1 MAHFAHARVNLD
13 ALTGNAR
20 LLKERAG
27 GTPLMGVVKAD
38 GYGHGMLPAARALIA
53 GGASWLGTAF
63 IHEGLQLRRA
73 GITVPVLSW
82 IIPPG
87 EPLGEAIEA
96 DIDLGVSGMVVL
108 REVVAAARRTGRV
121 ARVQLKADTG
131 LNRGGVDPAEWGRV
145 VEAATRAEDDGH
157 LRVSGIWS
165 HFACA
170 DEPGDPSIASQLSVF
185 HEALE
190 TADKAGLTPEVR
202 HIANSAAL
210 LTLPEARFDLVR
222 GGIASYGLCP
232 IEDYDV
238 PGLRPAMT
246 LESRIAL
253 TKRVPAGS
261 GVSYGHRYFTDRE
274 STLALIPLGYAD
286 GVPRAATNRGRV
298 LLGGKTRTI
307 SGTVCMDQFV
317 VDVGDDPVEAGEYAV
332 LFGDP
337 REHPGTPTAE
347 GWARILDTIPY
358 EIVTRVGIRVPRHYI
373 GDAREGITEGGPSVP
388 RQP

>member
-1 MAHFAHARVNLD
+1 MAPFAHARVDLD
-13 ALTGNAR
+13 AITSNAR
-20 LLKERAG
+20 LLGELAG

-38 GYGHGMLPAARALIA
+38 GYGHGMLPSAHALIE
-53 GGASWLGTAF
+53 GGATWLGTAF
-63 IHEGLQLRRA
+63 VKEGLELRRA

-87 EPLGEAIEA
+87 EPVGEAIEA
-96 DIDLGVSGMVVL
+96 DIDLGVSDRAVL
-108 REVVAAARRTGRV
+108 AEVVAQARRLGRV

-131 LNRGGVDPAEWGRV
+131 LHRGGVDPAEWEPV
-145 VEAATRAEDDGH
+145 VEAAARAEEEGV
-157 LRVSGIWS
+157 LKVSGVWS

-170 DEPGDPSIASQLSVF
+170 DEPGHPSIRAQLDAF

-190 TADKAGLTPEVR
+190 VVEKAGLTPEVR

-232 IEDYDV
+232 IPNFDV

-246 LESRIAL
+246 LESKVAL

-261 GVSYGHRYFTDRE
+261 GVSYGHRYFTRSE
-274 STLALIPLGYAD
+274 TTLALVPLGYAD
-286 GVPRAATNRGRV
+286 GVPRAATNKGPV
-298 LLGGKTRTI
+298 LLGDARRVI
-307 SGTVCMDQFV
+307 AGTVCMDQFV
-317 VDVGDDPVEAGEYAV
+317 VDVGDDPVAAGEYAV

-337 REHPGTPTAE
+337 GEHPAAPTAQD
-347 GWARILDTIPY
+347 WAEVLDTIPY
-358 EIVTRVGIRVPRHYI
+358 EIVTRVGVRVPREYV
-373 GDAREGITEGGPSVP
+373 GGV
-388 RQP
+388 

>member
-20 LLKERAG
+20 LLGERAG

-63 IHEGLQLRRA
+63 IHEGLALRRA
-73 GITVPVLSW
+73 GITVPVLTW

-87 EPLGEAIEA
+87 EPVGDAIEA
-96 DIDLGVSGMVVL
+96 DIDLGVSDMATL
-108 REVVAAARRTGRV
+108 ETVVAESRRLGRT

-131 LNRGGVDPAEWGRV
+131 LHRGGVDPAVWGRV
-145 VEAATRAEDDGH
+145 VQAAARAEDAGH
-157 LRVSGIWS
+157 VRVSGVWS
-165 HFACA
+165 HFASA

-185 HEALE
+185 HESLE
-190 TADKAGLTPEVR
+190 VADKAGLTPEVR

-232 IEDYDV
+232 ITDYSV
-238 PGLRPAMT
+238 PGLRPVMT

-274 STLALIPLGYAD
+274 ATLALVPLGYAD
-286 GVPRAATNRGRV
+286 GVPRAATNRGRL
-298 LLGGKTRTI
+298 LLGGKVRTI

-317 VDVGDDPVEAGEYAV
+317 VDVGDDAVEAGEHAV

-337 REHPGTPTAE
+337 EELPDVPTAE
-347 GWARILDTIPY
+347 DWAQILDTIPY
-358 EIVTRVGIRVPRHYI
+358 EIVTRVGVRVPRKYV
-373 GDAREGITEGGPSVP
+373 GGT
-388 RQP
+388 